1 MLQKSQSFGRI
12 MKKISLVLLF
22 LSATGCSMLG
32 GSKPDKREWVSVSC
46 IGFADWQVC
55 HDKAKKLCANGYD
68 TRNMQESLIT
78 QNRSMEVACKTK

>member
-1 MLQKSQSFGRI
+1 
-12 MKKISLVLLF
+12 MKKLSTIILLVFIS
-22 LSATGCSMLG
+22 GCSMLG
-32 GSKPDKREWVSVSC
+32 GSKADKREWVKVSC
-46 IGFADWQVC
+46 IGFSDWQVC